1 MREAYQKALGGRD
14 PQSMSAEDRQKLF
27 AELREKMGGPAGSP
41 RGGGGEVTAGA
52 GGGRGG
58 GGQGGGG
65 RRGGRGEGAG
75 NAGGGGFAGGG
86 APAGGPGGPGMMV
99 MQGPGGG
106 GPPDLTQLS
115 FRQGASQQFS
125 AADRE
130 KAQLPAPPEEGSVMD
145 VLLRPGLLVE
155 AEIIVEKIPNT
166 LYVPLQAVYE
176 KGGKNVVYIRAGNR
190 FDARPVKLGRRT
202 ESQVAVLE
210 GLREGEAV
218 ALQDMETGGPQKAP
232 KKGTKDKDKGKSGG
246 QPSMPGAGG
255 PKAYLYLPEARVRAA

>member
-1 MREAYQKALGGRD
+1 M
-14 PQSMSAEDRQKLF
+14 
-27 AELREKMGGPAGSP
+27 
-41 RGGGGEVTAGA
+41 V
-52 GGGRGG
+52 
-58 GGQGGGG
+58 
-65 RRGGRGEGAG
+65 
-75 NAGGGGFAGGG
+75 
-86 APAGGPGGPGMMV
+86 V

-176 KGGKNVVYIRAGNR
+176 KGGRNVVYIRAGNR
-190 FDARPVKLGRRT
+190 FDARPVKLGQRT
-202 ESQVAVLE
+202 ESQVAVVE
-210 GLREGEAV
+210 GVREGEAV

-232 KKGTKDKDKGKSGG
+232 KKGSKDKDKGKSGGG

-255 PKAYLYLPEARVRAA
+255 PKAHLYLWDGPLARPGQARGLSHRGMRAA